1 MSRNVS
7 RIITLPCIFIF
18 LFSACGTTQYAAYDF
33 TKNHSRTSTGPV
45 VTKVHNQSRA
55 PHINAKIERQELR
68 VRDHEVGL
76 KKSNS
81 SLSTP
86 EESNNSRDASG
97 ERIALLEAAKAH
109 VGTPY
114 RFGGKAPGGFD
125 CSGFTHYVFRSQ
137 NVTLPPNSSAQS
149 RVGNRINPKEA
160 QPGDLLIFTTK
171 GKVNHVGMVVEN
183 TQGSLQMIHASSS
196 QGIIVEDVLRSE
208 YWTNRLAY
216 AVNVLGS

>member
-1 MSRNVS
+1 MSKNVS
-7 RIITLPCIFIF
+7 RIITLPCLLIF
-18 LFSACGTTQYAAYDF
+18 LFSSCGSTQYAAYDF

-45 VTKVHNQSRA
+45 VTKVHNESRA
-55 PHINAKIERQELR
+55 PHINPKIEREELR
-68 VRDHEVGL
+68 VREHEVGL

-86 EESNNSRDASG
+86 DESTNSLSTSG
-97 ERIALLEAAKAH
+97 DRIALLEVAKEH

-114 RFGGKAPGGFD
+114 RYGGKVPGGFD
-125 CSGFTHYVFRSQ
+125 CSGFMHYVFRSQ
-137 NVTLPPNSSAQS
+137 NVVLPPNSSAQS

-196 QGIIVEDVLRSE
+196 QGIIVEDVLRSA
-208 YWTNRLAY
+208 YWIDRLAY